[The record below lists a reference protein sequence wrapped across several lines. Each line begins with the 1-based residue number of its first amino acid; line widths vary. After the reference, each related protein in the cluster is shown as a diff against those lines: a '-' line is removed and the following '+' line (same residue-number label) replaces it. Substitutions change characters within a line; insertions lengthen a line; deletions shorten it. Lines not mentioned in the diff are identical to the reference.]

1 MRVSDTHRD
10 AGLGGATP
18 ALWALPPRGVPRET
32 GQFLG
37 MVGDVATLSLI
48 VCPFTE
54 VTVSVKPQ
62 QWPAAGFFV

>member
-1 MRVSDTHRD
+1 MSDTHRD

-18 ALWALPPRGVPRET
+18 VLGALPPRGVPRET
-32 GQFLG
+32 GLFLG

-62 QWPAAGFFV
+62 QWPAAGFFG